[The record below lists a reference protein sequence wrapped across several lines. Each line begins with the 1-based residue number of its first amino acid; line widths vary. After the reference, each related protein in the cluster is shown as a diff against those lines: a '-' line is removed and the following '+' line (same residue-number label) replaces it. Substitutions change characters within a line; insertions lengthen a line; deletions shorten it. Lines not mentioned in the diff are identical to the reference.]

1 MATRFGPALLA
12 ITLVFGT
19 STAITSALAAPLH
32 AVPELLASS
41 KATDIGSRRSNR
53 HAHSRYAHSRYA
65 NPRYS
70 RPHYYDRPS
79 YYRPYPY
86 YVPAPFVFGFGPWW

>member
-1 MATRFGPALLA
+1 MIRCFGPALLA
-12 ITLVFGT
+12 ITLLFGT
-19 STAITSALAAPLH
+19 SAAITSALAAPLH
-32 AVPELLASS
+32 PELLASS
-41 KATDIGSRRSNR
+41 KATDISSRRSNR
-53 HAHSRYAHSRYA
+53 HAHSRDA

>member
-1 MATRFGPALLA
+1 MTRCFGPALLA
-12 ITLVFGT
+12 ITLLLGT

-32 AVPELLASS
+32 PGLELLASS

-53 HAHSRYAHSRYA
+53 HAHSRYA
-65 NPRYS
+65 NPQYS

-79 YYRPYPY
+79 YYRPHPY